1 MRPWQLPSEIKNKM
15 HSKSLQTLEFPKV
28 LTRLADHTSFSAGRA
43 LAEAL
48 MPSNEPAVVAR
59 SLQETREALHL
70 LAVRAGVS
78 LGGAHDVRSSVGHAR
93 IGATLQ
99 PQDLLDIRDTIMR
112 GRAVRRTLH
121 RLAADVPRLA
131 EVALRLMDESHAA
144 DEIANAIN
152 DRGEVVDSASPTLL
166 RIRRELN
173 VARSRLIDRLQKMI
187 GSSEYSKY
195 LQEPIITQRG
205 GRYVIP
211 LKSDFKGRV
220 AGIVH
225 DSSASGAT
233 LFVEP
238 IATVELNNSLR
249 ELELQEQK
257 EVERILAELSAFVAD
272 EGDRINW
279 TVESLADLDLAFAKA
294 KYAEALRARE
304 PIMVEEY
311 QGKIREIRAGSTAA
325 AEQSDMGKGKSAE
338 SNAGDQPT
346 ATATARSS
354 DSPSSPAYLLM
365 APVQLVNARH
375 PLLNQETVVPS
386 SLNLGGDTRILIIT
400 GPNTGGKTVTLKTVG
415 LLALMAQSGMF
426 VPASDGTTLPIFSD
440 IFADI
445 GDEQSIEQSLSTFSS
460 HTRNVIEFLKAIN
473 AGTTDD
479 GRRTTAEEAT
489 ADGRRQ
495 TPSGQGD
502 TAADG
507 GIYFADDYL
516 QRSSSVS
523 RPPSVFGPLVL
534 MDELGA
540 GTDPIEGSALAQAI
554 LEHLRERNVMALVAT
569 HYTEL
574 KLYAHATPGVQN
586 ASVEFDVETL
596 MPTYRLTVG
605 LPGRSNA
612 LAIATRLGLD
622 PQIVEAARE
631 RVSGEHLQADA
642 LLADLKTARQ
652 SAEAN
657 DQAALSARGEAERA
671 ERQLRERLNRVE
683 AERMEILN
691 SARREA
697 EREIEQVRA
706 ELDEMRKRMRSLN
719 VEPELKAERAR
730 LDELTQTVEPLAPAP
745 RVPVRHSRETIGIGD
760 RVWIPSLNQR
770 GEVVGL
776 NNDEAEVQ
784 LGNMRLKLRAVQLE
798 KETKETKPVVSGRD
812 VQVSSVGDYV
822 PSELHLRG
830 MRAEEALV
838 ALEKYLDD
846 AYLAQLPRVR
856 IVHGKGTGALRSAVR
871 EMLQHHPLVAS
882 FRAGDRHEG
891 EEGVTVAEL
900 VGR

>member
-1 MRPWQLPSEIKNKM
+1 M
-15 HSKSLQTLEFPKV
+15 HPKSLQTLEFPKV
-28 LTRLADHTSFSAGRA
+28 LARLADHTSFSAGRA

-48 MPSNEPAVVAR
+48 LPSHDPAVVTRA
-59 SLQETREALHL
+59 LQETREALHL
-70 LAVRAGVS
+70 LAVRASVS
-78 LGGAHDVRSSVGHAR
+78 LGGAHDVRSFVGHAR

-112 GRAVRRTLH
+112 GRAVRRTLQ
-121 RLAADVPRLA
+121 RLAADAPRLA
-131 EVALRLMDESHAA
+131 EIALRLMDESHAA

-152 DRGEVVDSASPTLL
+152 DRGEVVDSASPTLQ

-233 LFVEP
+233 VFVEP

-272 EGDRINW
+272 EGDRIVW

-311 QGKIREIRAGSTAA
+311 QGKLREIRAGDAA
-325 AEQSDMGKGKSAE
+325 GERSEMGTRKSGGT
-338 SNAGDQPT
+338 NASDQPT
-346 ATATARSS
+346 ATPTARSS
-354 DSPSSPAYLLM
+354 DSPRSPAYLLS

-415 LLALMAQSGMF
+415 LLALMAQTGMF

-460 HTRNVIEFLKAIN
+460 HMRNVIEFLKAIDAPAREESGVWTRPQVN
-473 AGTTDD
+473 ESNSPSPF
-479 GRRTTAEEAT
+479 RAE
-489 ADGRRQ
+489 G
-495 TPSGQGD
+495 
-502 TAADG
+502 
-507 GIYFADDYL
+507 
-516 QRSSSVS
+516 
-523 RPPSVFGPLVL
+523 RPPGVYAPLVL

-586 ASVEFDVETL
+586 ASVEFNVETL

-622 PQIVEAARE
+622 PQIVEAARA

-657 DQAALSARGEAERA
+657 DQAALSARAEVERV

-691 SARREA
+691 TARREA

-730 LDELTQTVEPLAPAP
+730 LDELTQTVEPIAPAP
-745 RVPVRHSRETIGIGD
+745 RAPVRHGRETIAVGD

-776 NNDEAEVQ
+776 NSDEAEVQ

-798 KETKETKPVVSGRD
+798 KETREAKPVVSARD
-812 VQVSSVGDYV
+812 VQISNSADYV

-846 AYLAQLPRVR
+846 AYVAQLPRVR
-856 IVHGKGTGALRSAVR
+856 IVHGKGTGALRTAVR